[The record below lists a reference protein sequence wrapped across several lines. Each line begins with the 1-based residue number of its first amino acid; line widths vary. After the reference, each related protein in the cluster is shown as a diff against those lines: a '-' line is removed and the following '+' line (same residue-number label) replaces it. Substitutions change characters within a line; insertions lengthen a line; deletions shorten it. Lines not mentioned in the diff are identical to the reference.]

1 LEGPSVWLAPTFTA
15 HVATVLAEMA
25 RAGRGVAW
33 MPMSLI
39 ARDLEL
45 GALVRAGDQR
55 WNIPIDIRLYRPRA
69 RQTAAAEAF
78 WTLLRARAEAGQPG

>member
-1 LEGPSVWLAPTFTA
+1 
-15 HVATVLAEMA
+15 
-25 RAGRGVAW
+25 

-45 GALVRAGDQR
+45 GVLVRAGDEQ
-55 WNIPIDIRLYRPRA
+55 WDIPIDIRLYRPRA

-78 WTLLRARAEAGQPG
+78 WTMLKARSGESG